1 MLRDRIPTAG
11 REYTMSHPYG
21 GEYTS
26 EDDMMT
32 THTCDGD
39 RLLAGDR
46 DIIEAYLRESIDR
59 LELATSLPLHLPPEI
74 EKLLMDTASTLK
86 YTLETYI
93 RPAKDRDE

>member
-1 MLRDRIPTAG
+1 
-11 REYTMSHPYG
+11 MSHPYG

-26 EDDMMT
+26 EDDMT
-32 THTCDGD
+32 THTCGD

-46 DIIEAYLRESIDR
+46 DIIKAYLRESIDR

-93 RPAKDRDE
+93 LPAKDRDE